1 MKTGI
6 GILDLYDDDSLK
18 ECLKNIPDNC
28 YLTVV
33 SNRKNGY
40 KDEKINSYIKVE
52 DVSLAHMRNL
62 ILHDCRIQ
70 NLDYYFILHSD
81 QILTDSNIFENTIN
95 LSKKFGTWFLTGYVD
110 DKTLDIEDD
119 SGLTLKLS
127 TKLNTKFLF
136 TFKGIVKN
144 VGFFD
149 ERYINSHDLDVID
162 YIVRL
167 KQKKLYVSDG
177 FYPTIST
184 EIKENK
190 KSIENPY
197 IQDYPS
203 EELSVR
209 HSYGY
214 FMHKNHYIP
223 NHSDPKP
230 KPQDEVLTSVEF
242 LQQNYAKK

>member
-1 MKTGI
+1 MKTAI

-18 ECLKNIPDNC
+18 DCLNIIPDG
-28 YLTVV
+28 YHITVI
-33 SNRKNGY
+33 SNRKNGH
-40 KDEKINSYIKVE
+40 KSNKINTYTKVD
-52 DVSLAHMRNL
+52 DVSLSHMRNL
-62 ILHDCRIQ
+62 ILHDFRI
-70 NLDYYFILHSD
+70 NEIDNYFILHSD
-81 QILTDSNIFENTIN
+81 QVLTDSNIFENTIK
-95 LSKKFGTWFLTGYVD
+95 LAQKFGTWFLTGHVD
-110 DKTLDIEDD
+110 NKSLDIEDD
-119 SGLTLKLS
+119 SGITLKLS
-127 TKLNTKFLF
+127 TKLNTKFIF

-167 KQKKLYVSDG
+167 KQKKLYVEDG

-184 EIKENK
+184 EVKENK
-190 KSIENPY
+190 KTIENKY

-223 NHSDPKP
+223 NHNDPKP
-230 KPQDEVLTSVEF
+230 KSQDEVLASVEF
-242 LQQNYAKK
+242 LQTNYGKQ